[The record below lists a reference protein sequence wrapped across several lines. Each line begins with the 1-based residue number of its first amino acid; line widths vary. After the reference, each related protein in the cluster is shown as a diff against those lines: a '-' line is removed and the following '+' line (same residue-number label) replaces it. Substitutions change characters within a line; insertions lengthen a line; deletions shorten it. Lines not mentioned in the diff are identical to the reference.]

1 MGNEITKGSTKNRAE
16 RRSEKT
22 QYINGGQKIQ
32 EECLLETIKI
42 NREGRIIRRPIL
54 LETCM
59 MN

>member
-16 RRSEKT
+16 RREKT

-42 NREGRIIRRPIL
+42 HREGPSYWKHA
-54 LETCM
+54 
-59 MN
+59 